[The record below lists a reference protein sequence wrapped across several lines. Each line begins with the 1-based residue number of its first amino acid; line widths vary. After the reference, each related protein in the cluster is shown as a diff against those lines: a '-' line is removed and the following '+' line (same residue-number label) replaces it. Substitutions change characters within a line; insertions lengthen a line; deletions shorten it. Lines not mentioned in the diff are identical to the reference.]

1 MTTNRRTNSKSFP
14 DTSHA
19 LVPIPSSEK
28 DKDEEVEVIEV
39 QRPAPVTD
47 YSLIPFEHTI
57 GSHANTVAS
66 THLLANHISGLS
78 VSSRRQL
85 RIILKKWCAF
95 LEIVG
100 IQRTPDQLEQDP
112 MAWGFVSWGL
122 VQAYLKLLLNEGY
135 ATTTINLHLA
145 MLRALLYIAHQ
156 AGGIAEESE
165 IQRIRTIRGYGSRR
179 SKNVNQ
185 QRESDNIPTR
195 IGTKKEEWVALS
207 PVEAH
212 RLKHGHADTPQGR
225 RDGLLMC
232 LLLDH
237 GLRVSEIAGLKVQ
250 DFDLKNGLLRFYRPK
265 VDKEQV
271 HRFSADLWQAVR
283 AYFGAGDAPRNGLVL
298 RVSKKNGE
306 LGKAGMTTRRVTERV
321 CDLGQVLLGI
331 ANLRAHDCR
340 HYWATVAVRNGTDI
354 KALQTAGGW
363 NSPAM
368 PLRYAEENAIANEGV
383 ILPPSPKPG

>member
-1 MTTNRRTNSKSFP
+1 MY
-14 DTSHA
+14 
-19 LVPIPSSEK
+19 L
-28 DKDEEVEVIEV
+28 
-39 QRPAPVTD
+39 PAAASAYPVV
-47 YSLIPFEHTI
+47 PFEHTV
-57 GSHANTVAS
+57 GAHANAAAS
-66 THLLANHISGLS
+66 AHLLADHINGLS
-78 VSSRRQL
+78 VSSHRQL
-85 RIILKKWCAF
+85 GIILKKWCAF
-95 LEIVG
+95 LEVVG
-100 IQRTPDQLEQDP
+100 IQRTPDDLRADP
-112 MAWGFVSWGL
+112 AAWGFVSWGL

-145 MLRALLYIAHQ
+145 MLRALIYIAHQ
-156 AGGIAEESE
+156 AGGIRDESE

-179 SKNVNQ
+179 SKNVNE
-185 QRESDNIPTR
+185 QRESENIPTR

-207 PVEAH
+207 PEEAH
-212 RLKHGHADTPQGR
+212 LLKHGHADTPQGR
-225 RDGLLMC
+225 RDALLMC

-271 HRFSADLWQAVR
+271 HRFSGDTLGTVR
-283 AYFGAGDAPRNGLVL
+283 AYFGAGDAPVQRLVL

-306 LGKAGMTTRRVTERV
+306 LGKAGMTTRRITERV
-321 CDLGQVLLGI
+321 CDLGKQVLGI
-331 ANLRAHDCR
+331 DNLRAHDCR
-340 HYWATVAVRNGTDI
+340 HYWATVAIRNGTDI

-383 ILPPSPKPG
+383 VLSKASAK